1 MNKEKLI
8 NIIIFIIFIALLM
21 GESYIIV
28 YMQPQ
33 AQASYSALEAMTPQ
47 AIERKR
53 VRGILNE

>member
-8 NIIIFIIFIALLM
+8 NIIIFIVLFTFLM
-21 GESYIIV
+21 GFAYIKL
-28 YMQPQ
+28 YMPIQ
-33 AQASYSALEAMTPQ
+33 ARASYAKIEAMTPQ